1 MKRLTLL
8 LTAALVAGGC
18 AATSA
23 PSVAHPTPPG
33 PTAAAVASNAAVS
46 STGQPGAGTSVTCT
60 LPADVCGDAVR
71 AVESVAALNA
81 GMPPAEV
88 AVLDFADCRTV
99 TGAPK
104 GYDPCAASI
113 PMPAEPSATG
123 GGDGLATVT
132 YGDGLG
138 KAFLYVW
145 WRTFPSGRGPI
156 NAVVEAHN
164 P

>member
-8 LTAALVAGGC
+8 ITLALVGGC
-18 AATSA
+18 AASSA
-23 PSVAHPTPPG
+23 PSAAAPTPSG
-33 PTAAAVASNAAVS
+33 PPAAAVASPPGVP
-46 STGQPGAGTSVTCT
+46 STGQAGSGTSVTCT

-71 AVESVAALNA
+71 AVEAVSALDAA
-81 GMPPAEV
+81 GMPPTEV
-88 AVLDFADCRTV
+88 AILDFAECRTV
-99 TGAPK
+99 TGAPE

-132 YGDGLG
+132 YRDGLG
-138 KAFLYVW
+138 TAFLYVW

-156 NAVVEAHN
+156 SAVVEAHN

>member
-1 MKRLTLL
+1 M
-8 LTAALVAGGC
+8 
-18 AATSA
+18 
-23 PSVAHPTPPG
+23 
-33 PTAAAVASNAAVS
+33 
-46 STGQPGAGTSVTCT
+46 TCT

-71 AVESVAALNA
+71 AVESVARPRRRDAA
-81 GMPPAEV
+81 AEV

-138 KAFLYVW
+138 KAFLYMLVANLSHPGAAPSTRS
-145 WRTFPSGRGPI
+145 WRPT
-156 NAVVEAHN
+156 NT
-164 P
+164 